1 MEKLIAHKAIKN
13 LTFVQFKKILCEG
26 QQIFSY
32 VPRGIK

>member
-1 MEKLIAHKAIKN
+1 MDKLIAHKSIKN
-13 LTFVQFKKILCEG
+13 LAFVQFKKILCKG